1 MVYSEFKFN
10 EIVKQFDLSLTEKP
24 GLFAGVP
31 EIEPSELLKEL
42 LKDNIPLALN
52 INTEKARSEMII
64 APILL
69 EVRRQANYRISLFSG
84 SEFDVAPEKGLNGTC
99 DFLLSLSSE
108 NLFIKAPVIT
118 IVEAKKE
125 NIKAGLGQCVAEMLA
140 AQLFN
145 QQEGNAIPVIYGA
158 VTSGNVWRFLK
169 IEANKLSIDA
179 EEYYINQ
186 VAKILGVLRM
196 AIAP

>member
-1 MVYSEFKFN
+1 M
-10 EIVKQFDLSLTEKP
+10 
-24 GLFAGVP
+24 
-31 EIEPSELLKEL
+31 
-42 LKDNIPLALN
+42 
-52 INTEKARSEMII
+52 
-64 APILL
+64 
-69 EVRRQANYRISLFSG
+69 
-84 SEFDVAPEKGLNGTC
+84 
-99 DFLLSLSSE
+99 
-108 NLFIKAPVIT
+108 IT

-125 NIKAGLGQCVAEMLA
+125 NIKASLGQCVAEMLA

-186 VAKILGVLRM
+186 VAKILGILRM
-196 AIAP
+196 AIAA